1 MEAIEKI
8 LSYKTYSKERKVDS
22 LLEMDAVNYTNLGT
36 DSTKKERETVKTK
49 SRKIYQAI
57 KTLDTKRWNLTAK
70 QLGQG
75 FIDSMDKK

>member
-8 LSYKTYSKERKVDS
+8 LGFKYSDS
-22 LLEMDAVNYTNLGT
+22 KKYDRLLELDCMLYTNLGT
-36 DSTKKERETVKTK
+36 DSAKKERETVKTK